1 MNDVE
6 LHANGLRFHAL
17 AAGPE
22 DGPLVLLLHGFPEL
36 SRSFRHQLPALAA
49 AGFRAVAPDLRGY
62 GRTDPRPP
70 YDLRTLVADAAGLVD
85 ALGREQATLVGHDW
99 GGAIAW
105 MAGHLEPGRV
115 ERLAVLNCP
124 HPAVMAAEVLRNPLQ
139 LARSAY
145 VAFFQLPRLP
155 EWLLT
160 ASRAGNVARM
170 LRAGSRVKSAWPAE
184 ELELYREAFL
194 RPGAGSAAL
203 AYYRANAWRS
213 LEWRRAARARPI
225 SAPTLILWG
234 TRDLALGEG
243 LIEPR
248 KLTPWFAPGND
259 PEIVRI
265 EESGHFVQNEAPER
279 VNAELVTWLQRG

>member
-1 MNDVE
+1 M
-6 LHANGLRFHAL
+6 
-17 AAGPE
+17 
-22 DGPLVLLLHGFPEL
+22 LLHGFPEL
-36 SRSFRHQLPALAA
+36 SRSWRHQLPALAG

-62 GRTDPRPP
+62 GATERRPP
-70 YDLRTLVADAAGLVD
+70 YDLGTLVADATGLVD
-85 ALGREQATLVGHDW
+85 ALGREQATFVGHDW

-124 HPAVMAAEVLRNPLQ
+124 HPAVLAAEVVRNPLQ

-145 VAFFQLPRLP
+145 VAFLQRPRLP

-160 ASRAGNVARM
+160 GERARNVARM
-170 LRAGSRVKSAWPAE
+170 LRAGSRVRSAWPDE
-184 ELELYREAFL
+184 ELERYREAFL
-194 RPGAGSAAL
+194 QPGAASAAL
-203 AYYRANAWRS
+203 AYYRTNAWRP

-225 SAPTLILWG
+225 SAPTLVLWG

-248 KLTPWFAPGND
+248 KLAPFFAPGNE
-259 PEIVRI
+259 PEITRI
-265 EESGHFVQNEAPER
+265 EGAGHFVQNEAPER
-279 VNAELVTWLQRG
+279 VNAELLIWLGAEARVS